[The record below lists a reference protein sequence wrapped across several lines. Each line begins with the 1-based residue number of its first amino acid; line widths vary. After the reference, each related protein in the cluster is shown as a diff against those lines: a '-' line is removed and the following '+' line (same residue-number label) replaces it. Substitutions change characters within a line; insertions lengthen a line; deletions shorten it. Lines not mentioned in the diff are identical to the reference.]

1 MARPCSITGEMLLTD
16 AETGR
21 IAVYYGSADTYVGLA
36 FTSVDEIVNYTIEND
51 CKCDGDKT
59 GT

>member
-1 MARPCSITGEMLLTD
+1 MLLID
-16 AETGR
+16 AKTSR
-21 IAVYYGSADTYVGLA
+21 IAVYYGPVDTYVGLG